1 MENLSHSR
9 QPNKSGNTT
18 LSKKACNGSSN
29 NNFVTRTTY
38 DDVFGGPPKFGVPS
52 LAPRVDD
59 YSEIFGGFHASRAGS
74 IPVLDLPV
82 VEEEDVFFDV
92 SSSGFDYDEVFG
104 GGGFDGRGFA
114 VSFEELLRE
123 QSNGVGCCGDVDS
136 SEEAWTPAETESLAE
151 ESDHS
156 GKNQSL
162 SNRGSYESIDG
173 SMEFNI
179 SYHKANQRS
188 DEDMLNGITHVTQ
201 VHDVTGY
208 AFLVNKTTPLG
219 KTYNENPSLQM
230 TDDSN
235 FEMDFSGRQKNL
247 RKTMSHP
254 ANSNACEQ
262 TFESG
267 CKSQRGYRRI
277 SSLPN
282 ETFVTISEVSL
293 RTLPSEVPPPCRPAP
308 LLDDKKGD
316 FSEVAKNSETIAS
329 EGTTGDTS
337 PPFFDVEVDASSSA
351 AASAAAMKEAME
363 KAQARLK
370 NAKELLE
377 RKRERRHSRKERKD
391 REGKVFSNVDGPS
404 IKDERVHASYERQE
418 NGMTYSVREE
428 RPKVLKT
435 SRAVSDS
442 IESQKL
448 FNVDKTS
455 EMYRQ
460 YDKLDGTGE
469 WKEATQFFELVR
481 TDRSQ
486 AFEQAKSDEI
496 FVPNTKIHDLGQ
508 KDKKGAME
516 PVDHLQVND
525 KKTKANSE
533 DSKGGENGRKLKVT
547 RVACEQLEN
556 NGRSEASK
564 AARKH
569 KGHEKKT
576 KVVQEVCERGENE
589 KKLRMVRHLVE
600 NEKKPTVD
608 QSAKPENPVEVQQ
621 KDNRSEHEKAI
632 KHAENEQ
639 LLKEASRSMANERRS
654 KGSFE
659 REDDEKR
666 RRDAFKREE
675 SDRKLKEARER
686 EESENRVREALEQ
699 MENEKRLKE
708 EHEKKRRET
717 LEQMEN
723 EKRLKEEREK
733 KKREALEQME
743 NEKRLKEERE
753 KKRRETLEQVE
764 NEKRL
769 KEEREK
775 KRRETLEQL
784 ENEKRLK
791 EEREKKRREALEQ
804 LENEK
809 RLKEEREKKRRE
821 ALEQMENE
829 KRLKEEREKKRR
841 ETLEQMENEKRLKE
855 EREKKRRETLE
866 QMENEKRLKEECE
879 KKRREALEQMENE
892 TRLKEEHEKKR
903 RETLEQME
911 NEKRLIEECEKK
923 RREAFELEQNEK
935 RLIEECEKKRREAFE
950 LEQNERRL
958 KEFIVQEENEKK
970 QREASEREENEKR
983 LKEALELEAMGKRL
997 DVECEQG
1004 DNIKTLRQ
1012 AQETAECEMRS
1023 KEAFEKE
1030 VTGNT
1035 SEEARVETEDRL
1047 SKDGEMEDLKG
1058 LSRAHEQTCW
1068 DENGKKLKMAEGYPV
1083 HIVEEDLRGSD
1094 KACMLDDIENLQA
1107 ARLASQHEENSNKV
1121 HKNVTFSHEG
1131 NGNIQTEP
1139 RDNEMGS
1146 QAVETENVL
1155 VDGVFEVP
1163 SLAQGNLEHEELTLK
1178 MEDVAEP
1185 FLQDHSAKRTCQS
1198 ENFQSAFQ
1206 MESETKKQGKKIAD
1220 EWGQRENNIREAQV
1234 GLNQKENKDK
1244 FMPTQPVESIQNER
1258 KMEAAQPSVSEG
1270 KGNIHKTAQRMNV
1283 SQSAERKEKNVNK
1296 TRTSEKKEVDR
1307 IKRETELE
1315 KERLRK
1321 IEEEREREREREKD
1335 RMAVDLAT
1343 LEARERAHAEVRER
1357 QERNAVERATS
1368 EARQRALTEA
1378 RERLEKACAEAK
1390 EKTFGERSSMEARL
1404 RAERAAVERA
1414 TAEARERAVEKAM
1427 AGVAFESKERV
1438 ERTFSEKFSSS
1449 SRNGSMRPNSSSSDL
1464 QDQKFQ
1470 RASSF
1475 SSSKYHYSVHG
1486 ASNNT
1491 DRSEGVEGES
1501 AQRCKAR
1508 LERHQRTAER
1518 AAKALAEKNMR
1529 DLLVQREQTERNR
1542 LAETLDA
1549 DVKRWSSGKEGNLRA
1564 LLSTLQYILGPDN
1577 GWHPIPLTE
1586 VITSPAV
1593 KKAYRKAT
1601 LCVHPDKL
1609 QQRGASIQQKY
1620 ICEKVFDLLKEA
1632 WNKFNSEE
1640 R

>member
-9 QPNKSGNTT
+9 QPSKSGNTT
-18 LSKKACNGSSN
+18 LSKNACNVSSN
-29 NNFVTRTTY
+29 NNIVSRTTY

-114 VSFEELLRE
+114 VSFEELLME

-162 SNRGSYESIDG
+162 LNRDSYESIDG

-230 TDDSN
+230 TDDSK

-267 CKSQRGYRRI
+267 CKSQRGYRRN

-308 LLDDKKGD
+308 LLDEKKGD
-316 FSEVAKNSETIAS
+316 FSEAAKNFETIAS

-363 KAQARLK
+363 KAQVRLK

-435 SRAVSDS
+435 TRAVSDS
-442 IESQKL
+442 IEAQKL
-448 FNVDKTS
+448 FKVDKTS
-455 EMYRQ
+455 EMYEQ

-496 FVPNTKIHDLGQ
+496 FVPNTKIHNLGQ
-508 KDKKGAME
+508 KDKKGALE
-516 PVDHLQVND
+516 PVDHLQIND

-533 DSKGGENGRKLKVT
+533 DLKGGENGSKLKVT

-564 AARKH
+564 AARRH

-600 NEKKPTVD
+600 NEKKLTVD

-621 KDNRSEHEKAI
+621 KDNRSEHAKAI

-639 LLKEASRSMANERRS
+639 LLKEANRSMANERRS

-666 RRDAFKREE
+666 QRDAFKREE

-717 LEQMEN
+717 LEQMEK

-733 KKREALEQME
+733 KQ
-743 NEKRLKEERE
+743 
-753 KKRRETLEQVE
+753 RET
-764 NEKRL
+764 
-769 KEEREK
+769 
-775 KRRETLEQL
+775 
-784 ENEKRLK
+784 
-791 EEREKKRREALEQ
+791 
-804 LENEK
+804 
-809 RLKEEREKKRRE
+809 
-821 ALEQMENE
+821 LEQMENE

-855 EREKKRRETLE
+855 EREKKRREALE
-866 QMENEKRLKEECE
+866 QMENEKRLKEEREKKQRETLERMENEKRLKDERE

-892 TRLKEEHEKKR
+892 KRLKEEHEKKR

-911 NEKRLIEECEKK
+911 NEKRLKEEREKK
-923 RREAFELEQNEK
+923 RRETLEQMENEK
-935 RLIEECEKKRREAFE
+935 RLTEEREKKRREAFE

-983 LKEALELEAMGKRL
+983 LKEAHELEAMGKRL

-1012 AQETAECEMRS
+1012 VQETAECEMRS

-1030 VTGNT
+1030 VTGNI
-1035 SEEARVETEDRL
+1035 SEEAMVETEDRL
-1047 SKDGEMEDLKG
+1047 SKDGETEDLKG

-1083 HIVEEDLRGSD
+1083 HLVEEDLRGSD

-1107 ARLASQHEENSNKV
+1107 ARLASQHEANSNKV
-1121 HKNVTFSHEG
+1121 HKNVTFSQEG
-1131 NGNIQTEP
+1131 NGDIQTEP
-1139 RDNEMGS
+1139 RDNEIGS

-1155 VDGVFEVP
+1155 VDGEFEVP

-1185 FLQDHSAKRTCQS
+1185 FLQDHSAKRTSQS
-1198 ENFQSAFQ
+1198 EKFQSAFQ
-1206 MESETKKQGKKIAD
+1206 MDSETKKQGKKIAD

-1283 SQSAERKEKNVNK
+1283 SQSAERKEKNMNK
-1296 TRTSEKKEVDR
+1296 TRTSEKKEVER
-1307 IKRETELE
+1307 IKRERELE

-1343 LEARERAHAEVRER
+1343 LEAREKAHAEVRER

-1427 AGVAFESKERV
+1427 AERVAFESKERV
-1438 ERTFSEKFSSS
+1438 ERTLSEKFSAS